1 MPADSNN
8 DHKNAKPPL
17 AEHKPVEPSD
27 TDLSTVPVQ
36 RVVLDRASF
45 SYRVIIR
52 VVVVTLLLLLVAN
65 LIQSALSSLTY
76 LFFIVVLAVFFAYLI
91 DPFVRLLQRPFAGT
105 RYEPAMPRTFAI
117 ALAYVLVFA
126 ALSLGAANVAPRINT
141 QGREFIAGIPTIAT
155 SVQRWTNDLSRRFDR
170 LRIPDE
176 VQTRINERAAQTGE
190 DIATT
195 IGNVLVGA
203 ATYLP
208 WLILVP
214 ILSFFFLKDAKL
226 FRIGVLRAFPAG
238 DWRTRAEALLQ
249 DVSNTLAAYT
259 RAQLISCCLI
269 GTICTLGFYL
279 IGLKYYLLLGVL
291 AGAFEFVPLL
301 GPITIGLIA
310 IITAAASDEPWRALY
325 VGIFLITLRIVHDYG
340 TYPRIIRGGIHLH
353 PVAVILSVLAGE
365 EVAGIPGVFM
375 SIPIVAIIT
384 VFYRH
389 AMEHSGS
396 RGLFAGWIEE
406 EKRPEAVIEP
416 LTEQTSEEKV

>member
-8 DHKNAKPPL
+8 DHSNSKPPL

-27 TDLSTVPVQ
+27 TELSTVPVQ

-65 LIQSALSSLTY
+65 FIQNALSSLTY

-91 DPFVRLLQRPFAGT
+91 DPFVRLLQRPFQGT
-105 RYEPAMPRTFAI
+105 RYEPAMPRIFAI
-117 ALAYVLVFA
+117 ALAYVFVFA

-141 QGREFIAGIPTIAT
+141 QGRDFIAGIPTIAT
-155 SVQRWTNDLSRRFDR
+155 TIQRWTVDLSRRFDR
-170 LRIPDE
+170 MRIPDE

-190 DIATT
+190 DVATT
-195 IGNVLVGA
+195 IGNALVA
-203 ATYLP
+203 TATYLP

-214 ILSFFFLKDAKL
+214 ILSFFFLKDANR
-226 FRIGVLRAFPAG
+226 FRLGVLRAFPAG
-238 DWRTRAEALLQ
+238 DWRQRAEAVLQ

-259 RAQLISCCLI
+259 RAQLISCGLI
-269 GTICTLGFYL
+269 GTICTIGFYL
-279 IGLKYYLLLGVL
+279 IGIKFYLLLGTL

-325 VGIFLITLRIVHDYG
+325 VAIFLVTLRVIHDYG

-365 EVAGIPGVFM
+365 QVAGVPGVFM

-406 EKRPEAVIEP
+406 EKRPETVIEP